1 MDFFAM
7 ATILLFKVNNIMNS
21 LTADSLLALGKS
33 IYYSASRL
41 TWTIANRAPFCL
53 NW

>member
-1 MDFFAM
+1 M
-7 ATILLFKVNNIMNS
+7 ATSLLFEVNDIMNS
-21 LTADSLLALGKS
+21 LTAGSLLALGKS

-41 TWTIANRAPFCL
+41 TWTVANRAPFWL

>member
-7 ATILLFKVNNIMNS
+7 ATSLLFEVNNIMNS
-21 LTADSLLALGKS
+21 LTAGSLLALGKS

-41 TWTIANRAPFCL
+41 TWTIANRAHFCL